1 MTELNDSK
9 WLLARERGE
18 DVSHVPAYTR
28 ERYSQL
34 DQMIQDLP
42 TCAPS
47 AGWKQRVLDSLDDP
61 LIADRPRIFPLAT
74 ARSRVASPRRAPPPP
89 RRWLW
94 ALGPGVA
101 ASLAAVFAVCAYV
114 GAPERGSRDRGALRD
129 RREALDR
136 GDANVPHAVRAP
148 FDDPEIEPL
157 QATADDSPTAPFA
170 TTPRLGVRRAAR
182 RRGAQGPNLGDTL
195 VIEMVA
201 DRPIELR
208 VYGDTGDPLARC
220 TDAEGCRVERVEA
233 RWKYHLELELRAP
246 GAVHTVEYTGGAMP
260 AALGDLDEDLQAAR
274 RAGVSAREISVVHVE

>member
-47 AGWKQRVLDSLDDP
+47 PGWKQRVLDSLDDP

-74 ARSRVASPRRAPPPP
+74 ARSRVAPPHRALPPP
-89 RRWLW
+89 RRWPW
-94 ALGPGVA
+94 AVAPGVA
-101 ASLAAVFAVCAYV
+101 ASLAAVFAVCAYMGEL
-114 GAPERGSRDRGALRD
+114 GAPERGSRDR
-129 RREALDR
+129 REVVER
-136 GDANVPHAVRAP
+136 GHANAPSAVRAT
-148 FDDPEIEPL
+148 FDDPEIELL

-170 TTPRLGVRRAAR
+170 TTRLGVRRAAR
-182 RRGAQGPNLGDTL
+182 RRGAHGPNLGDTL
-195 VIEMVA
+195 VIEMAA

-220 TDAEGCRVERVEA
+220 TDVEGCRVERVAA
-233 RWKYHLELELRAP
+233 RWTYHLELVLRAP

-260 AALGDLDEDLQAAR
+260 AALRDLDEDLQAAR